1 MQCPSPVEIWPNS
14 ERKLVPCGKCI
25 PCLSNKRNDW
35 IIRLR
40 QEHKASQGASFITLT
55 YDWKNYP
62 KDGKL
67 CKLDLQLF
75 MKRLRKKS
83 GSRLRYF
90 AVGEYGSKNGR
101 PHYHL
106 LLFNVTDINHR
117 KLNEAW
123 GKGIVHVGQVT
134 EASIAYCTKYVIQ
147 PKHAD
152 QFTLMSRGYGIGLN
166 YLTDAMVGWHREDD
180 RNYLVEYGVKR
191 RLPRY
196 YKDKIWYK
204 TEDKWRVGLKAQSKG
219 ISAYLKEI
227 KYWKKRGIK
236 DPIAH
241 IKEMRNAVISRV
253 QKKVAF
259 SQTF

>member
-1 MQCPSPVEIWPNS
+1 MQCGTPIEIFPNG

-25 PCLSNKRNDW
+25 PCLSIKRNDW
-35 IIRLR
+35 ILRLR
-40 QEHKASQGASFITLT
+40 QEHKASKGALFITLT
-55 YDWKNYP
+55 YDWKHYP

-67 CKLDLQLF
+67 EKRALQLF

-83 GSRLRYF
+83 NSRLRYF
-90 AVGEYGSKNGR
+90 AVGEYGTKNGR

-106 LLFNVTDINHR
+106 LLFNVEDISRN
-117 KLNEAW
+117 KLENAW

-134 EASIAYCTKYVIQ
+134 EASIAYCTKYVVQ
-147 PKHAD
+147 PKHDD
-152 QFTLMSRGYGIGLN
+152 QFTLMSRGYGLGLN

-180 RNYLVEYGVKR
+180 RNYMIEYGVKR

-204 TEDKWRVGLKAQSKG
+204 ADDKWRVGLKAQSKG
-219 ISAYLKEI
+219 ISAYLSEI

-241 IKEMRNAVISRV
+241 IADMRLKVIQRV
-253 QKKVAF
+253 KQKVAYTQKF
-259 SQTF
+259 